1 MLHTGSV
8 TVRWRHGRDLEGVA
22 RFAAVELALGARL
35 PTCPQQSAG
44 VTLCTEGTSLV
55 PLIKA
60 PHAAVKLAAFSVYV
74 TST

>member
-1 MLHTGSV
+1 MLQVSS
-8 TVRWRHGRDLEGVA
+8 TVDIFPTV
-22 RFAAVELALGARL
+22 VELALGARL